1 MLEPETFKH
10 LFYQLS
16 LVLSLWTSLSDYIF
30 EKSGKRIIFDI
41 QSVLLGNPKLD
52 HVVNLIIILVKKYIF
67 QKSRKDIELCF
78 SM

>member
-10 LFYQLS
+10 LFYQCP